1 MSVVLWRMVHRKGR
15 PLLWAVLNFQSV
27 DQLVGFEP
35 VSDSEA
41 EVDGFE
47 VMW

>member
-1 MSVVLWRMVHRKGR
+1 MSDQILKGQ
-15 PLLWAVLNFQSV
+15 PLLWVFLNFQSV
-27 DQLVGFEP
+27 DQRLGFKP

-47 VMW
+47 LMW